1 MMFDTSVFRNMKGF
15 PRINTSISFKIKIC
29 LFLKGKRLSYKF
41 VQPPLIYITPVPIL
55 IQLNCILQ
63 FEANLSTYAL
73 DLIFC
78 LH

>member
-1 MMFDTSVFRNMKGF
+1 MFN
-15 PRINTSISFKIKIC
+15 

-55 IQLNCILQ
+55 INLNCILK

-73 DLIFC
+73 DLVHFC
-78 LH
+78 LHQEILSVQSLS